1 MAAPT
6 VVDKQR
12 VNQSELLNQ
21 YSTTQ
26 TPGVEADLQQEATNA
41 RRMFDLPAEFFGL
54 STIVVCSI
62 WPERMESQS
71 FTHGGVG
78 RRIYTIEA
86 GSIEKPTYM
95 VLQNTFDM
103 IIQQQG
109 QEKGHYPATI
119 PAASYGSEIIRFWTG
134 DHPAN
139 RRGKKGIGIIKGH
152 VVNGLQATD
161 AELADLA
168 RLQNGF
174 LTYLIERADMYW
186 DRGEREKIGNE
197 HKRALKLLG
206 QDIAQHPWYRSKVQ
220 IYNDCP
226 ECFEPVKVEAIFC
239 SHCQQSIVDSFMR
252 RDEIP
257 DSAKWPRVTKEIER
271 LTAKRK

>member
-6 VVDKQR
+6 VLDKQR

-21 YSTTQ
+21 YSTAQ
-26 TPGVEADLQQEATNA
+26 TPGVEADLQQEANA

-152 VVNGLQATD
+152 VVNGLIQATD

-226 ECFEPVKVEAIFC
+226 ECFESVKVEAIFC
-239 SHCQQSIVDSFMR
+239 SHCRQSIVDSFMR

-271 LTAKRK
+271 LTAKKK